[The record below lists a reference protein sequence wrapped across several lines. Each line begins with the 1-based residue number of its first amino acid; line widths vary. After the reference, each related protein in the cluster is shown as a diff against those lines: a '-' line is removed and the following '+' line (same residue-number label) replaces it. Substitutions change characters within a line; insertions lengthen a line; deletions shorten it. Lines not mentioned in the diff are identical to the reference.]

1 MFTPTFNALLKE
13 AQFTKEMLGTGA
25 TQIRLANY
33 TTKGIYF
40 QSFTSLSTGLERI
53 GKLCLMLDHFIETGG
68 TFPTLKEMKHQIG
81 HKLELLYE
89 RSQEVIR
96 RRSVQLRFLRDL
108 SSPEH
113 LAILRV
119 LHDFAEGD
127 RYSNIDI
134 LVGSSSSADPVARW
148 FVEVDS
154 LLYATRVSQKK
165 KEQIAHN
172 AWIGAQL
179 LGASSL
185 VRHISEKGEAITDFE
200 EGSRRTGMWEAVAP
214 YRQLAVLQVIRYWTE
229 LLGELGYAAQ
239 TLSGEDIP
247 FFGEIFGMFY
257 NEDAYL
263 KSRKTWE
270 KL

>member
-96 RRSVQLRFLRDL
+96 KRSVQLRFLRDL

-154 LLYATRVSQKK
+154 LLYATRVSQNK

-179 LGASSL
+179 LGATSL
-185 VRHISEKGEAITDFE
+185 VRHISEEGEAITDFE

-239 TLSGEDIP
+239 TLSREDIP